1 MSHLVPAGLQLGLVP
16 AELSSVTTGHAYR
29 TRSRHPGD
37 ATATSSTV
45 STVKRDCAKQARSP
59 EPLQATS
66 AVGRD
71 DLKQHKPVADFTVD
85 AGICAVPVE
94 RVGDDVFAGVAYR
107 PFTGL
112 RIRPAAFGA
121 LR

>member
-16 AELSSVTTGHAYR
+16 AGLSGVRTGHASR

-45 STVKRDCAKQARSP
+45 STVKRDCAKPARSP
-59 EPLQATS
+59 EPLRETS

-71 DLKQHKPVADFTVD
+71 DLKHHKPVTDFTMD
-85 AGICAVPVE
+85 AGICAIPVE
-94 RVGDDVFAGVAYR
+94 RVSDDVFAGVAYR

-112 RIRPAAFGA
+112 
-121 LR
+121 